1 LETTENDY
9 HFVFIHSYASRCPE
23 SGWSEMNCSRVK
35 NKRVDV
41 LVIGGGVTGA
51 GLLRDLALRGL
62 SCLLVE
68 RRNFA
73 AGASGG
79 NHGLLHSGAR
89 YVCSDSGTAGECAR
103 ESELL
108 KKLAPHCI
116 DDTGGLFVAVPGDP
130 ESYIAEFPNL
140 CDAAGVP
147 YKKIEP
153 FQAMELEPT
162 LAGNVIAAYEVRDA
176 SIDPFMLTMDNAAHA
191 ISLGAEILT
200 HTTVESFDM
209 AGGRIAGVRLKD
221 QVSGEECL
229 VEAGVVVNA
238 TGAWA
243 GMVAGLAGVELPIN
257 PSKGSLVVTQER
269 LAHRVINRLRKAAD
283 SDIVVPGGSVSI
295 LGTTSLPLDHP
306 DECRP
311 TVAEVDAMIEDASA
325 MMPILAHTRYIR
337 AFAGV
342 RPLFAGNGGGNGD
355 ESGRDIT
362 RGVAL
367 LDHAGEDVENFVTIT
382 GGKLTTYRLMAENT
396 ADLVCRKLGNCQPC
410 RTRTEPLPK
419 SEMAR
424 WNEPKA
430 APRAWARGADGMG
443 GPEDRVLCECEMVPA
458 SVVERSYANAGSPA
472 GEHAL
477 NGILARSRVGRGSCQ
492 GAFCS
497 LRITS
502 YLYGKGKLRRAEGL
516 QGIKSFINRRW
527 KGVHPVL
534 WDTQLVQA
542 ELQEAMHCGFMGL
555 ELERDQDG

>member
-1 LETTENDY
+1 MTL
-9 HFVFIHSYASRCPE
+9 
-23 SGWSEMNCSRVK
+23 SRVK
-35 NKRVDV
+35 TKSVDA

-51 GLLRDLALRGL
+51 GLLRDLSLRGI

-68 RRNFA
+68 RRDFA

-89 YVCSDSGTAGECAR
+89 YVCSDAPTATECAE

-130 ESYIAEFPNL
+130 ESYIADFAKL
-140 CDAAGVP
+140 CDAASVHYQEIDP
-147 YKKIEP
+147 AQAIE
-153 FQAMELEPT
+153 MEPALSVD
-162 LAGNVIAAYEVRDA
+162 LIAAYQVRDA
-176 SIDPFMLTMDNAAHA
+176 SLDPFMLTMDNAAHA
-191 ISLGAEILT
+191 KSLGGQVFT
-200 HTTVESFDM
+200 HTTVESFVM
-209 AGGRIAGVRLKD
+209 HHGRIAGVMLKD

-243 GMVAGLAGVELPIN
+243 GAIAGLAGVKLPIN

-295 LGTTSLPLDHP
+295 LGTTSLPIEHP
-306 DECRP
+306 DEAKP
-311 TVAEVDAMIEDASA
+311 TVAEVDTMIADASA
-325 MMPILAHTRYIR
+325 MMPVLATTRYIR

-342 RPLFAGNGGGNGD
+342 RPLFGGNEGGNGDGNGGGNGH
-355 ESGRDIT
+355 EAGRDIT

-367 LDHAGEDVENFVTIT
+367 IDHAAQGVDNFITIT
-382 GGKLTTYRLMAENT
+382 GGKLTTFRLMAENT
-396 ADLVCRKLGNCQPC
+396 ADLVCQKLGNCQPC
-410 RTRTEPLPK
+410 STRTEPLPQSK
-419 SEMAR
+419 MGR
-424 WNEPKA
+424 WIEPRTA
-430 APRAWARGADGMG
+430 ARAWARGDDGMG
-443 GPEDRVLCECEMVPA
+443 GPEDQVLCECELVPA
-458 SVVERSYANAGSPA
+458 SVVERSYANADLPS
-472 GEHAL
+472 GERAL
-477 NGILARSRVGRGSCQ
+477 NGISARSRVGKGSCQ

-497 LRITS
+497 LRVTS
-502 YLYGKGKLRRAEGL
+502 YLYGSGKLQGAEGL
-516 QGIKSFINRRW
+516 KGIKSFINRRW
-527 KGVHPVL
+527 KGLHPVL

-555 ELERDQDG
+555 ELEAGEEGP

>member
-1 LETTENDY
+1 MSL
-9 HFVFIHSYASRCPE
+9 
-23 SGWSEMNCSRVK
+23 SRV
-35 NKRVDV
+35 NIKRVKTKRADA

-51 GLLRDLALRGL
+51 GLLRDLSLRGV
-62 SCLLVE
+62 SCILVE
-68 RRNFA
+68 RRDFA

-89 YVCSDSGTAGECAR
+89 YVCSDPATATECAQ

-130 ESYIAEFPNL
+130 ESYIADFPNL

-147 YKKIEP
+147 YQKLDPDQALEMEP
-153 FQAMELEPT
+153 A
-162 LAGNVIAAYEVRDA
+162 LAGDVVAAYAVKDA

-191 ISLGAEILT
+191 KSLGAEIFT
-200 HTTVESFDM
+200 HTMVDSFLMDDE
-209 AGGRIAGVRLKD
+209 RIAGVLLKD
-221 QVSGEECL
+221 QLSGEECL

-243 GMVAGLAGVELPIN
+243 GLVAGLAGMKLHVL

-295 LGTTSLPLDHP
+295 LGTTSLPLERP
-306 DECRP
+306 DDCRP
-311 TVAEVDAMIEDASA
+311 TVAEVDTMIEDAMA
-325 MMPILAHTRYIR
+325 MMPVLAATRYIR

-342 RPLFAGNGGGNGD
+342 RPLFGGNGGGNGG
-355 ESGRDIT
+355 EAGRDIT

-367 LDHAGEDVENFVTIT
+367 IDHSAEGVENFVTIT

-410 RTRTEPLPK
+410 RTRTEPLPQ
-419 SEMAR
+419 SEMGR
-424 WNEPKA
+424 WNQPRA
-430 APRAWARGADGMG
+430 AARAWARGADGIG
-443 GPEDRVLCECEMVPA
+443 GSNDPVLCECEMVPA
-458 SVVERSYANAGSPA
+458 SVVERSYANSDSPS
-472 GEHAL
+472 GEYAL
-477 NGILARSRVGRGSCQ
+477 NGISVRSRVGKGSCQ
-492 GAFCS
+492 GGFCS

-502 YLYGKGKLRRAEGL
+502 YLYSSHRLQGDQGL

-527 KGVHPVL
+527 KGLHPVL

-542 ELQEAMHCGFMGL
+542 ELQEALHCGFLGL
-555 ELERDQDG
+555 ELED